1 MKLRALECLC
11 ELSRCGFNMS
21 RAAEQL
27 HATQPA
33 VTRQIQLLEAELGFE
48 VLVRRRNR
56 IAGLSA
62 EGEAL
67 IGRAR
72 QILYEAGQLRRIGDE
87 LRSPEAGRLVVATTH
102 IHARYTLLRA
112 IKSFRTRYPNVSYY
126 IQSGDPSS
134 IASLVSTGQADIGIS
149 VATADVHPELVTVPC
164 YPIDRVIITP
174 ARHPLLRL
182 KRVPTLEDLVQYP
195 FIVYDRRFSGGLSIV
210 DAFERKGLKPDIV
223 LTATD
228 AEVIKAYVAEG
239 LGIAAIQKLAYSR
252 TRDTGLRAIDAG
264 RLFGLPIAV
273 LTVRRGVF
281 LRRYM
286 YDFLALLSPEL
297 AAQDIDRLL
306 GMETVT
312 NPISS

>member
-11 ELSRCGFNMS
+11 ELTRCGFNMS

-56 IAGLSA
+56 IVGLSA

-67 IGRAR
+67 IGRAQ
-72 QILYEAGQLRRIGDE
+72 QILYEAGQLQRIGDE
-87 LRSPEAGRLVVATTH
+87 LRAPEAGRLVVATTH

-112 IKSFRTRYPNVSYY
+112 IKPFRARYPNVSFY

-134 IASLVSTGQADIGIS
+134 IAYLVSTGQADIGIS

-164 YPIDRVIITP
+164 YPIDRIIITP
-174 ARHPLLRL
+174 VGHPLLRL
-182 KRVPTLEDLVQYP
+182 NRPLVLADLVKFP

-210 DAFERKGLKPDIV
+210 DAFERKGLRPDIV

-252 TRDTGLRAIDAG
+252 ARDKGLRAIDAG

-281 LRRYM
+281 LPRYM
-286 YDFLALLSPEL
+286 YDFLALLSPNL
-297 AAQDIDRLL
+297 AAQDIDGLL
-306 GMETVT
+306 GVEGARGR
-312 NPISS
+312 

>member
-1 MKLRALECLC
+1 MTMKLRALECLC
-11 ELSRCGFNMS
+11 EITRSGFNMS
-21 RAAEQL
+21 RAAVQL

-56 IAGLSA
+56 IVGLSA

-67 IGRAR
+67 IGRAQ

-87 LRSPEAGRLVVATTH
+87 LRAPESGRLVVATTH

-112 IKSFRTRYPNVSYY
+112 IKPFRARNPNVSFY

-134 IASLVSTGQADIGIS
+134 IAHLVSTGQADIGIS

-164 YPIDRVIITP
+164 YPIDRIIITP
-174 ARHPLLRL
+174 VGHPLLRL
-182 KRVPTLEDLVQYP
+182 KRPPALEDLVKYP

-210 DAFERKGLKPDIV
+210 DAFERRGLSPDIV

-252 TRDTGLRAIDAG
+252 TRDKELRAIDAG

-286 YDFLALLSPEL
+286 YDFLALLSPNL
-297 AAQDIDRLL
+297 AAHDIDRLL
-306 GMETVT
+306 GG
-312 NPISS
+312 